1 MICFH
6 FSNFEPLETASD
18 ILSKIIWQLWFA
30 FILVTLSHWKQP
42 ANSPIAISGVVICF
56 HFSNFEPLETAET
69 ASLPKRFSVVI
80 CFHFSNFEPLETAP
94 KDFRKFDNMLWFAF
108 ILVTLSHWKQQPTGG
123 ITLLGVVICFHFS
136 NFEPLETAPSS
147 NLERH
152 QLLWFAFILVTLSHW
167 KQRRFQC
174 GTHAPVVICFH
185 FSNFE
190 PLETAHAK

>member
-80 CFHFSNFEPLETAP
+80 CFHFSNFEPLETATGYLQW
-94 KDFRKFDNMLWFAF
+94 DRRQLWFAF
-108 ILVTLSHWKQQPTGG
+108 ILVTLSHWKQQSGQILTMQ
-123 ITLLGVVICFHFS
+123 TVVICFHFS
-136 NFEPLETAPSS
+136 NFEPLETAVREYRN
-147 NLERH
+147 NLAGCD
-152 QLLWFAFILVTLSHW
+152 LLSF
-167 KQRRFQC
+167 
-174 GTHAPVVICFH
+174 
-185 FSNFE
+185 
-190 PLETAHAK
+190 